1 MCQHPC
7 GAGSQEAAPDR
18 RAPTTLADVV
28 RTYRPAYEQTHRLF
42 PTERAVLNSVERCR
56 TAELGGHVDHCRD
69 CGRDRPSYNSCHN
82 RHCPTCPA
90 VPQAKW
96 IAGRLQRVLPTH
108 YFHVVFTLP
117 AELRG
122 ITIGN
127 RELVYDLLFRCASET
142 LLEFGRD
149 EQRLGGELGVTTVLH
164 TWTRTLE
171 YHPHL
176 HCIVT
181 GGALSPNAERWI
193 ATRPNYLFPV
203 EALAMVFRGKLLDG
217 LKRAER
223 TGKLRIADSKRFAS
237 TVAALYRKD
246 WNVYCKRPF
255 GGPEQVIKYLGQY
268 THRVAI
274 SNQRLVSMDERGVTF
289 RTKSGQRITLDGVV
303 FLSRWLKHVL
313 PPGFVKIRHFGLMS
327 SSHATTRL
335 QRARALLEAQALVEK
350 SHPVATIP
358 PTLVEKALSRTST
371 WRDIL
376 LRLNGVDPAACP
388 YCGSNN
394 LTREPL
400 PRTGA
405 GARAP
410 PEVMAA

>member
-1 MCQHPC
+1 MCQHQV
-7 GAGSQEAAPDR
+7 GAGSQEAAPDTSAR
-18 RAPTTLADVV
+18 PTLADVV
-28 RTYRPAYEQTHRLF
+28 RKHRQEYEQSHSLW
-42 PTERAVLNSVERCR
+42 PAERAALNAVERCR
-56 TAELGGHVDHCRD
+56 TAELGGHMDHCRD

-117 AELRG
+117 AELRE
-122 ITIGN
+122 TTNAN
-127 RELVYDLLFRCASET
+127 RELVYDLLFRCVSET

-149 EQRLGGELGVTTVLH
+149 PDRLGGEIGVTTVLH
-164 TWTRTLE
+164 TWSRVLT

-181 GGALSPNAERWI
+181 GGALSCDGAIWFAARLK
-193 ATRPNYLFPV
+193 YLFPV
-203 EALAMVFRGKLLDG
+203 EALGILFRGKLLDG
-217 LKRAER
+217 LKRLEHKQ
-223 TGKLRIADSKRFAS
+223 KLRVSDPKRFAS
-237 TVAALYRKD
+237 TLAALYRKD

-274 SNQRLVSMDERGVTF
+274 SNYRLVSMGDHGVTF
-289 RTKSGQRITLDGVV
+289 RTKSGQMVALDGVT

-313 PPGFVKIRHFGLMS
+313 PRGYVKIRHFGLMS

-335 QRARALLEAQALVEK
+335 EQARALLAAKELAQK
-350 SHPVATIP
+350 NNPVATIP
-358 PTLVEKALSRTST
+358 PTLLEKGLSRDSK

-376 LRLNGVDPAACP
+376 LRLNGVDPGACP
-388 YCGSNN
+388 YCGSRN

-400 PRTGA
+400 PRASTA
-405 GARAP
+405 ARAP
-410 PEVMAA
+410 PEAIAA